1 MPCYEFRFFSAEC
14 DRCSRPFLLSE
25 DIDNAQRDGDEEEY
39 GEGDVA
45 DEWGSVHEMVELGH
59 TEDAEQQAEK
69 VERDVPKGLNEEEI
83 DEKLYDFIICFEPSH
98 VNTT

>member
-1 MPCYEFRFFSAEC
+1 MCGFLRKAGRDASLLSSMPCYEFRFFSAEC

-45 DEWGSVHEMVELGH
+45 DEWGSIHEMVELGH

-69 VERDVPKGLNEEEI
+69 V
-83 DEKLYDFIICFEPSH
+83 
-98 VNTT
+98 